1 VDEQPTPKLQPGI
14 ITKETA
20 ISLSLMIA
28 IAAGVYNFA
37 FQQGK
42 NEARDK
48 SFDRMERR
56 METVEKNI
64 TNICLGMG
72 SKCRMVTQ

>member
-1 VDEQPTPKLQPGI
+1 MSDEMPRPKLESSV

-48 SFDRMERR
+48 TLDRMEKR
-56 METVEKNI
+56 MDTLEKSV
-64 TNICLGMG
+64 TNLCMAVP
-72 SKCRMVTQ
+72 KCRMERQ